1 MRFLTCVL
9 IGTCFFLSACADHN
23 KDAKR
28 FAQAPTPRYMSD
40 SGPRQQMMG
49 NAEVEPAAP
58 GKPAPTY
65 KEVQMR
71 IFECTD
77 EAALMVA
84 AAKTL
89 EAQGFEVDQK
99 ASSIGILTAKS
110 RKDASTGNQIAQA
123 LVRALLVGP
132 GGGPLATASTTH
144 AMVVATPNPAAGS
157 TEVRVWYDVIVARQ
171 GEKYDYPV
179 RVSKPET
186 YTQFFTNMSDAA
198 GVKVKS

>member
-1 MRFLTCVL
+1 MGACL
-9 IGTCFFLSACADHN
+9 ILGACADHN

-49 NAEVEPAAP
+49 NAEIEPSAP

-65 KEVQMR
+65 REVQTR
-71 IFECTD
+71 TFESKD
-77 EAALMVA
+77 EAVLMAA

-89 EAQGFEVDQK
+89 EAQGFDVDRK
-99 ASSIGILTAKS
+99 ALSIGILTAKL
-110 RKDASTGNQIAQA
+110 RKEASTGSQIAQA
-123 LVRALLVGP
+123 LVLALLVGP

-144 AMVVATPNPAAGS
+144 AMVVATPDQATGS
-157 TEVRVWYDVIVARQ
+157 TEVRIWYDVIISRK